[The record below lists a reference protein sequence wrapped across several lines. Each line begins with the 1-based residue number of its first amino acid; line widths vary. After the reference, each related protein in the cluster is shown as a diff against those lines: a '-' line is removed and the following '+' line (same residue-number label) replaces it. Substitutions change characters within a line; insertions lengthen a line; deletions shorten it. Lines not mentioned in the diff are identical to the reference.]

1 MRNGRRGTI
10 DWTAASDEGDAAAA
24 SAAVEAWLAAQP
36 PERSQAE
43 WEDVLGR
50 LRDGLQ
56 RLLRTELVRTDP
68 VCRDVIGRL
77 DAASTLADIDAAMD
91 VIASRIPAAGR
102 AGESRSPL
110 SAAVPAS
117 AERRRPRSLRSI
129 LGL

>member
-1 MRNGRRGTI
+1 MRNGRRSTI
-10 DWTAASDEGDAAAA
+10 DWTAASDEGEAAGA

-36 PERSQAE
+36 PARPEAA

-56 RLLRTELVRTDP
+56 RLMGTELVRTDP

-77 DAASTLADIDAAMD
+77 DAASSLADLDAAMD
-91 VIASRIPAAGR
+91 VIASRIPAAAR
-102 AGESRSPL
+102 AGEAPPPSPV
-110 SAAVPAS
+110 AVPAP
-117 AERRRPRSLRSI
+117 AERRRARSLRGI